1 MGYFKDNRSGKTTN
15 RHSNVNVQKQF
26 GDAAPGQSRLAAL
39 RALYEVY
46 FNNAY
51 SNLALDKQLRET
63 RLSEEDR
70 RLATNIFYQ
79 AIEHRNKT
87 DYILGSYIETA
98 PDNIIVCI
106 LHVAV
111 AQLLYLD
118 RIPDHAAVNEAV
130 NQTKLYKK
138 QEASG
143 FVNGVL
149 RQLLRDKEAGKLRE
163 PDRSDLMNYLEIEY
177 SASRDTVQ
185 LLTDAYGETEAE
197 QILAYR
203 PENRFETIRTNT
215 LRSSDGETEAFLNEK
230 GFEWQAS
237 LVPHCYR
244 VYKAGNLSR
253 TKQYSEGLYSIQGES
268 AVLAALAAK
277 AHRGMSVLDTCAAPG
292 GKAFMLGE
300 VMQGTG
306 RVYAWDLH
314 EHRVDLI
321 KTGAKRLKLD
331 NIRCSVKDAT
341 VVRNEMLQSVDAV
354 IIDAPCSGLGVMADK
369 PDIKYHLTKA
379 KLSEITETQQKLLDT
394 CSEYVKVGGA
404 LVYSTCTILPQEN
417 GEQIKRFLDSHPN
430 FKLDDDVSYLPEQLI
445 SRAKG
450 GMVQFLPNRD
460 GIEGFFIARMV
471 RMA

>member
-1 MGYFKDNRSGKTTN
+1 MGNFDSKNRRNAGRPSSSSAPK
-15 RHSNVNVQKQF
+15 SF
-26 GDAAPGQSRLAAL
+26 ADAAPSQSRLAAL

-63 RLSEEDR
+63 RLSEDDR

-79 AIEHRNKT
+79 AIEHKSKT
-87 DYILGSYIETA
+87 DYILGAYIESA
-98 PDNIIVCI
+98 PDNIVICI

-163 PDRSDLMNYLEIEY
+163 PDRSDLMNYLETEY

-185 LLTDAYGETEAE
+185 LLADAYGADEAE

-215 LRSSDGETEAFLNEK
+215 LRSSDAETEAFLNEK
-230 GFEWQAS
+230 GFEWQRS
-237 LVPHCYR
+237 IVPHCYR
-244 VYKAGNLSR
+244 VYKAGNLSK
-253 TKQYSEGLYSIQGES
+253 TKQFSEGLYSIQGES
-268 AVLAALAAK
+268 AVLAAMAAK
-277 AHRGMSVLDTCAAPG
+277 ARRGMNVLDTCAAPG
-292 GKAFMLGE
+292 GKAFILGE

-314 EHRVDLI
+314 EHRVELI

-341 VVRNEMLQSVDAV
+341 VVKNEMLGSVEAV

-379 KLSEITETQQKLLDT
+379 RLSEITETQQKLMD
-394 CSEYVKVGGA
+394 CCCEYVKVGGA

-417 GEQIKRFLDSHPN
+417 REQIKRFLDSHPN
-430 FKLDDDVSYLPEQLI
+430 FKLDSDVSYLPEQLR
-445 SRAKG
+445 SRADNG
-450 GMVQFLPNRD
+450 TVQFLPNRD